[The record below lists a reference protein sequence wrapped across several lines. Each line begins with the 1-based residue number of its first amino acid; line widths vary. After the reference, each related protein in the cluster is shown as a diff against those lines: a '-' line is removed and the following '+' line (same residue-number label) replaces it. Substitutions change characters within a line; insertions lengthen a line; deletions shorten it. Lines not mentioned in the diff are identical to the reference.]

1 MSFAITASGN
11 FDNKK
16 SYSGLKHHLQ
26 HDGKI
31 DHKNK
36 FLLTDESKR
45 LRKYNQHVV
54 LENYDDWTEKTFSD
68 YVKKH
73 DQKEKN
79 KERKFGS
86 VKRFLQ
92 VDSRGKLRKT
102 LPDQMYIAKL
112 GDSDSWKKYK
122 EKAITALSAH
132 KHISKDRAEDIFLK
146 AVANGLADWAK
157 TFNDRNPNI
166 KMFDSH
172 IHMDEEGAPHSH
184 SHLMPIVKK
193 ENGKKPSTSLNTAL
207 AKQYNMPRKGK
218 TLLAKFRK
226 QEDQALIDCVEKSV
240 QENCFGLRS
249 NLKLTRKQAEVTGVA
264 HDEYVKNQHFLD
276 QQQEKSKKLQKEI
289 SSNETMLANI
299 KKQAERI
306 ADALNKREQAVT
318 TRENNVKQREN
329 NVAKRENDVKQR
341 EKRVAKL
348 GFYFRENYISS
359 GIIDL
364 QQDNHDVYNQLDQ
377 QTWQEYQASFANDD
391 SGWAKEF
398 ENFVFNHQKHPRL
411 ARAKAFVHA
420 IRSTFHDDKYGI
432 AGLADGLNE
441 PEPTQP
447 QENIEN
453 QPIKQPQK
461 QNDENLGF

>member
-1 MSFAITASGN
+1 MGFAITASGN

-36 FLLTDESKR
+36 YLLTDESKR

-54 LENYDDWTEKTFSD
+54 LENYDAWTEKTFSD

-73 DQKEKN
+73 DEKEKN

-102 LPDQMYIAKL
+102 FPDQMYVAKL

-122 EKAITALSAH
+122 KLAVRALAVH
-132 KHISKDRAEDIFLK
+132 KHISEDKAEDLFLK
-146 AVANGLADWAK
+146 AVASGLADWAK
-157 TFNDRNPNI
+157 TFNERNPNI

-193 ENGKKPSTSLNTAL
+193 NGKKPSTSLNTAL
-207 AKQYNMPRKGK
+207 ATQYNMPRKGK

-289 SSNETMLANI
+289 SSNETTLANI
-299 KKQAERI
+299 KKQAESI
-306 ADALNKREQAVT
+306 AKNLEQREQAVA
-318 TRENNVKQREN
+318 TRENNVEQRENAVATREN
-329 NVAKRENDVKQR
+329 NVAKRE
-341 EKRVAKL
+341 KRIEKL
-348 GFYFRENYISS
+348 GFYFRENYIAS
-359 GIIDL
+359 GIADL
-364 QQDNHDVYNQLDQ
+364 QQDNPDAYSQLDQ
-377 QTWQEYQASFANDD
+377 VTWQEYQASFANSD
-391 SGWAKEF
+391 SDWAKEF

-411 ARAKAFVHA
+411 ARAKAFVKS
-420 IRSTFHDDKYGI
+420 IRTAFHSDKYGI

-441 PEPTQP
+441 TKQP
-447 QENIEN
+447 QTQENID
-453 QPIKQPQK
+453 QPTHQKQK

>member
-102 LPDQMYIAKL
+102 FPDQMYVAKL
-112 GDSDSWKKYK
+112 GDFDSWKKYK
-122 EKAITALSAH
+122 EKAVTALSAH
-132 KHISKDRAEDIFLK
+132 KHISKDKAEAIFLK

-157 TFNDRNPNI
+157 TFNERNPNI
-166 KMFDSH
+166 KMFDSYV
-172 IHMDEEGAPHSH
+172 HMDEEGAPHSH
-184 SHLMPIVKK
+184 SHIMPIVIK

-207 AKQYNMPRKGK
+207 ATQFNMPRKGK

-289 SSNETMLANI
+289 TSNETTLANI
-299 KKQAERI
+299 KKQAESI
-306 ADALNKREQAVT
+306 AKNLEQREQAVK
-318 TRENNVKQREN
+318 TRENNVEQRENAVATREN
-329 NVAKRENDVKQR
+329 NVAKRE
-341 EKRVAKL
+341 KRIEKL
-348 GFYFRENYISS
+348 GFYFRENYIAS
-359 GIIDL
+359 GITDL
-364 QQDNHDVYNQLDQ
+364 QQDNPDAYNQLDQ
-377 QTWQEYQASFANDD
+377 VTWQEYQASFANSD
-391 SGWAKEF
+391 SDWAKEF

-411 ARAKAFVHA
+411 ARAKAFVKS
-420 IRSTFHDDKYGI
+420 IRTAFHSDKYGI

-441 PEPTQP
+441 TKQP
-447 QENIEN
+447 QTQENID
-453 QPIKQPQK
+453 QPTQQKQK

>member
-45 LRKYNQHVV
+45 LRKYNQRVV

-102 LPDQMYIAKL
+102 FPDQMYVAKL

-132 KHISKDRAEDIFLK
+132 KHISKDKAEDIFLK
-146 AVANGLADWAK
+146 AVASGLADWAK

-398 ENFVFNHQKHPRL
+398 ENFVFDHQKHPRL

>member
-102 LPDQMYIAKL
+102 FPDQMYVAKL
-112 GDSDSWKKYK
+112 GDFDSWKKYK
-122 EKAITALSAH
+122 EKAVTALSAH
-132 KHISKDRAEDIFLK
+132 KHISKDKAEAIFLK

-157 TFNDRNPNI
+157 TFNERNPNI
-166 KMFDSH
+166 KMFDSYV
-172 IHMDEEGAPHSH
+172 HMDEEGAPHSH
-184 SHLMPIVKK
+184 SHIMPIVIK

-207 AKQYNMPRKGK
+207 ATQFNMPRKGK

-289 SSNETMLANI
+289 TSNETTLANI
-299 KKQAERI
+299 KKQAESI
-306 ADALNKREQAVT
+306 AKNLEQREQAVT
-318 TRENNVKQREN
+318 TRENNVEQRENAVATREN
-329 NVAKRENDVKQR
+329 NVAKRE
-341 EKRVAKL
+341 KRIEKL
-348 GFYFRENYISS
+348 GFYFRENYTAS
-359 GIIDL
+359 GITDL
-364 QQDNHDVYNQLDQ
+364 QQDNPDAYNQLDQ
-377 QTWQEYQASFANDD
+377 VTWQEYQASFANSD
-391 SGWAKEF
+391 SDWAKEF

-411 ARAKAFVHA
+411 ARAKAFVKS
-420 IRSTFHDDKYGI
+420 IRTAFHSDKYGI

-441 PEPTQP
+441 TKQP
-447 QENIEN
+447 QTQENID
-453 QPIKQPQK
+453 QPTQQKQK

>member
-1 MSFAITASGN
+1 
-11 FDNKK
+11 
-16 SYSGLKHHLQ
+16 
-26 HDGKI
+26 
-31 DHKNK
+31 
-36 FLLTDESKR
+36 
-45 LRKYNQHVV
+45 
-54 LENYDDWTEKTFSD
+54 
-68 YVKKH
+68 
-73 DQKEKN
+73 
-79 KERKFGS
+79 
-86 VKRFLQ
+86 
-92 VDSRGKLRKT
+92 
-102 LPDQMYIAKL
+102 
-112 GDSDSWKKYK
+112 
-122 EKAITALSAH
+122 
-132 KHISKDRAEDIFLK
+132 
-146 AVANGLADWAK
+146 
-157 TFNDRNPNI
+157 
-166 KMFDSH
+166 
-172 IHMDEEGAPHSH
+172 
-184 SHLMPIVKK
+184 
-193 ENGKKPSTSLNTAL
+193 
-207 AKQYNMPRKGK
+207 MPRKGK

-341 EKRVAKL
+341 EKRIAKL

-391 SGWAKEF
+391 SDWAKEF
-398 ENFVFNHQKHPRL
+398 ENFVFNHQKHPCL

>member
-26 HDGKI
+26 HDEKI

-102 LPDQMYIAKL
+102 FPDQMYVAKL

-132 KHISKDRAEDIFLK
+132 KHISKDKAEDIFLK

-157 TFNDRNPNI
+157 TFNERNPNI
-166 KMFDSH
+166 KMFDSYVH
-172 IHMDEEGAPHSH
+172 LDEEGAPHSH

-193 ENGKKPSTSLNTAL
+193 NDKKPSTSLNTAL
-207 AKQYNMPRKGK
+207 ATQYNMPRKGK

-289 SSNETMLANI
+289 TSNETTLANI
-299 KKQAERI
+299 KKQAESI
-306 ADALNKREQAVT
+306 AKNLEQREQAVT
-318 TRENNVKQREN
+318 TRENNVEQRENAVATREN
-329 NVAKRENDVKQR
+329 NVAKRE
-341 EKRVAKL
+341 KRIEKL
-348 GFYFRENYISS
+348 GFYFRENYIAS
-359 GIIDL
+359 GITDL
-364 QQDNHDVYNQLDQ
+364 QQDNPDAYNQLDQ
-377 QTWQEYQASFANDD
+377 VTWQEYQASFANSD
-391 SGWAKEF
+391 SDWAKEF
-398 ENFVFNHQKHPRL
+398 ENFVFNHQKRPRL
-411 ARAKAFVHA
+411 ARAKAFVKS
-420 IRSTFHDDKYGI
+420 IRLTFHSDEYGI
-432 AGLADGLNE
+432 AGIADGLNE
-441 PEPTQP
+441 NEQP
-447 QENIEN
+447 QENID
-453 QPIKQPQK
+453 QPTQQKQK

>member
-26 HDGKI
+26 HDEKI

-102 LPDQMYIAKL
+102 FPDQMYVAKL

-132 KHISKDRAEDIFLK
+132 KHISKDKAEDIFLK

-157 TFNDRNPNI
+157 TFNERNPNI
-166 KMFDSH
+166 KMFDSYVH
-172 IHMDEEGAPHSH
+172 LDEEGAPHSH

-193 ENGKKPSTSLNTAL
+193 NDKKPSTSLNTAL
-207 AKQYNMPRKGK
+207 ATQYNMPRKGK

-289 SSNETMLANI
+289 TSNETTLANI
-299 KKQAERI
+299 KKQAESI
-306 ADALNKREQAVT
+306 AKNLEQREQAVT
-318 TRENNVKQREN
+318 TRENNVEQRENAVATREN
-329 NVAKRENDVKQR
+329 NVAKREKRIEKWVFIFVKIILR
-341 EKRVAKL
+341 LVLPICNKIIL
-348 GFYFRENYISS
+348 THTIS
-359 GIIDL
+359 
-364 QQDNHDVYNQLDQ
+364 
-377 QTWQEYQASFANDD
+377 
-391 SGWAKEF
+391 
-398 ENFVFNHQKHPRL
+398 
-411 ARAKAFVHA
+411 
-420 IRSTFHDDKYGI
+420 
-432 AGLADGLNE
+432 
-441 PEPTQP
+441 
-447 QENIEN
+447 
-453 QPIKQPQK
+453 
-461 QNDENLGF
+461 

>member
-102 LPDQMYIAKL
+102 FPDQMYVAKL
-112 GDSDSWKKYK
+112 GDFDSWKKYK
-122 EKAITALSAH
+122 EKAVTALSAH
-132 KHISKDRAEDIFLK
+132 KHISKDKAEAIFLK

-157 TFNDRNPNI
+157 TFNERNPNI
-166 KMFDSH
+166 KMFDSYV
-172 IHMDEEGAPHSH
+172 HMDEEGAPHSH
-184 SHLMPIVKK
+184 SHIMPIVIK

-207 AKQYNMPRKGK
+207 ATQFNMPRKGK

-289 SSNETMLANI
+289 TSNETTLANI
-299 KKQAERI
+299 KKQAESI
-306 ADALNKREQAVT
+306 AKNLEQREQAVT
-318 TRENNVKQREN
+318 TRENNVEQRENAVATREN
-329 NVAKRENDVKQR
+329 NVAKRE
-341 EKRVAKL
+341 KRIEKL
-348 GFYFRENYISS
+348 GFYFRENYIAS
-359 GIIDL
+359 GITDL
-364 QQDNHDVYNQLDQ
+364 QQDNPDAYNQLDQ
-377 QTWQEYQASFANDD
+377 VTWQEYQASFANSD
-391 SGWAKEF
+391 SDWAKEF

-411 ARAKAFVHA
+411 ARAKAFVKS
-420 IRSTFHDDKYGI
+420 IRTAFHSDKYGI

-441 PEPTQP
+441 TKQP
-447 QENIEN
+447 QTQENID
-453 QPIKQPQK
+453 QPTQQKQK

>member
-73 DQKEKN
+73 DEKEKN

-102 LPDQMYIAKL
+102 FPDQMYVAKL
-112 GDSDSWKKYK
+112 GDFDSWKKYK
-122 EKAITALSAH
+122 EKAVTALSAH
-132 KHISKDRAEDIFLK
+132 KHISKDKAEAIFLK

-157 TFNDRNPNI
+157 TFNERNPNI
-166 KMFDSH
+166 KMFDSYV
-172 IHMDEEGAPHSH
+172 HMDEEGAPHSH
-184 SHLMPIVKK
+184 SHIMPIVIK

-207 AKQYNMPRKGK
+207 ATQFDMPRKGK

-276 QQQEKSKKLQKEI
+276 QQQEKLNNLQKEI
-289 SSNETMLANI
+289 SSNETTLANI
-299 KKQAERI
+299 KKQAEKI
-306 ADALNKREQAVT
+306 AEREQAVT

-441 PEPTQP
+441 KEQP
-447 QENIEN
+447 QTQENID
-453 QPIKQPQK
+453 QPTQQKQK